1 MRDLVAIDLPLSERL
16 VRAITEVLG
25 GGDAVSILDPRWGR
39 VTRATALAALRPTKV
54 LDASGVT
61 SMEHGLPVEDGDA
74 LVVLSSGSV
83 ATPKAAILTHSAI
96 AASAQMTSEA
106 LDIDPGRHRW
116 LACLPPSHIGG
127 LSVITRALLTG
138 TPLEVIDQPT
148 EQRLADAAKAGA
160 THVSLVTRLLGRIDP
175 SIFER
180 ILLGGAAPPN
190 ERPENCIATYGMT
203 ETGSGVVYD
212 GQPLPGVALAIVEP
226 DEDGIG
232 EILISSP
239 TTLRGYRDRP
249 APFVIGPDG
258 SDGWLATGDVG
269 VIDDDG
275 ILAVRGRAAD
285 VIVTGGEK
293 VYPEDVEDI
302 LRRLSTIAEVGVG
315 RRPDPEWGE
324 RVVAYIVP
332 IGEGPSL
339 DEVRSSVGEALG
351 RYAAPREVVLVTSL
365 PRTSIGKLRRSALS

>member
-1 MRDLVAIDLPLSERL
+1 
-16 VRAITEVLG
+16 
-25 GGDAVSILDPRWGR
+25 
-39 VTRATALAALRPTKV
+39 
-54 LDASGVT
+54 
-61 SMEHGLPVEDGDA
+61 
-74 LVVLSSGSV
+74 
-83 ATPKAAILTHSAI
+83 
-96 AASAQMTSEA
+96 
-106 LDIDPGRHRW
+106 
-116 LACLPPSHIGG
+116 
-127 LSVITRALLTG
+127 
-138 TPLEVIDQPT
+138 
-148 EQRLADAAKAGA
+148 
-160 THVSLVTRLLGRIDP
+160 
-175 SIFER
+175 
-180 ILLGGAAPPN
+180 
-190 ERPENCIATYGMT
+190 MT